1 MSLRFNG
8 QVAMI
13 FGAARGIGEAIAIRL
28 SKEGAKVI
36 IIDVR
41 ENEINAVKHKIIK
54 NGGALEAYCVDISDE
69 KKVNQCIKQ
78 VVKFN
83 AKIDILINSV
93 GITGPTNCQIEKY
106 ELKDFLDVLNVNLI
120 GAFIVSKAIIPVM
133 KKNNYGR
140 ILHVSSIAGKE
151 GNPGMI
157 GYSASKSAL
166 IGMVKSLGK
175 ELAETNITVNGIAP
189 ALISSE
195 MNHDTDPKMLEYMIQ
210 KIPMKRSGTVY
221 EVASLCAWITSK
233 EASFNTGTIFDI
245 SGGRATY

>member
-13 FGAARGIGEAIAIRL
+13 FGAARGIGEAIAMRL

-83 AKIDILINSV
+83 TKIDILINSV

-106 ELKDFLDVLNVNLI
+106 ELKDF
-120 GAFIVSKAIIPVM
+120 
-133 KKNNYGR
+133 
-140 ILHVSSIAGKE
+140 
-151 GNPGMI
+151 
-157 GYSASKSAL
+157 
-166 IGMVKSLGK
+166 
-175 ELAETNITVNGIAP
+175 
-189 ALISSE
+189 
-195 MNHDTDPKMLEYMIQ
+195 
-210 KIPMKRSGTVY
+210 
-221 EVASLCAWITSK
+221 
-233 EASFNTGTIFDI
+233 
-245 SGGRATY
+245 